1 MRRLFLKLSNKVD
14 LALLPVA
21 SKILWVETSEI
32 WGEHQRAQS
41 NKISDWVR
49 VARIKKATV
58 DIRKGRGFMPL
69 SGFARILS
77 RLWHSD
83 VCSSSLSRLI
93 CFLWGEPLLVCCA
106 CLGTAFGQARVL
118 FWFGSASG
126 RGFATYCRVLFWF
139 GSARPSASPHLTKIK
154 PCNKWLSRGLRP
166 HLTKIKPWPG
176 QMPCLGKHN
185 IPKVAP
191 LTKKNKPW

>member
-1 MRRLFLKLSNKVD
+1 MRRLFLNLSNQVD
-14 LALLPVA
+14 LAVLPLA

-32 WGEHQRAQS
+32 GGEHQKAQS

-93 CFLWGEPLLVCCA
+93 CFFVRGATFGML
-106 CLGTAFGQARVL
+106 CLPRQG
-118 FWFGSASG
+118 
-126 RGFATYCRVLFWF
+126 
-139 GSARPSASPHLTKIK
+139 I
-154 PCNKWLSRGLRP
+154 
-166 HLTKIKPWPG
+166 WPG
-176 QMPCLGKHN
+176 QGFIL
-185 IPKVAP
+185 VR
-191 LTKKNKPW
+191 

>member
-1 MRRLFLKLSNKVD
+1 MAELKQNLVQLEQIVAELGQNFALTLTQKTQKSAFEASRMRRLFLNLSNQVD
-14 LALLPVA
+14 LAVLPLA
-21 SKILWVETSEI
+21 SKILWVETSELG
-32 WGEHQRAQS
+32 GEHQKAQS

-93 CFLWGEPLLVCCA
+93 CFL
-106 CLGTAFGQARVL
+106 
-118 FWFGSASG
+118 
-126 RGFATYCRVLFWF
+126 
-139 GSARPSASPHLTKIK
+139 
-154 PCNKWLSRGLRP
+154 
-166 HLTKIKPWPG
+166 
-176 QMPCLGKHN
+176 
-185 IPKVAP
+185 
-191 LTKKNKPW
+191 

>member
-1 MRRLFLKLSNKVD
+1 MVFESV
-14 LALLPVA
+14 
-21 SKILWVETSEI
+21 W
-32 WGEHQRAQS
+32 
-41 NKISDWVR
+41 

-106 CLGTAFGQARVL
+106 CQGKAFGQARVL
-118 FWFGSASG
+118 FWWGEAVG
-126 RGFATYCRVLFWF
+126 RGWATYCRVLFWW
-139 GSARPSASPHLTKIK
+139 GEVRPKAEPSRTKIK
-154 PCNKWLSRGLRP
+154 PCNKWRSHGRRPSR
-166 HLTKIKPWPG
+166 TKIKPWPG

-185 IPKVAP
+185 LGYYQYFCIQETPNSLLNQKEKYRDAF
-191 LTKKNKPW
+191 LTTIKAFFAKSSWFIHTVSKCLQTN

>member
-106 CLGTAFGQARVL
+106 CQGKAFGQARVL
-118 FWFGSASG
+118 FWWGEAVG
-126 RGFATYCRVLFWF
+126 RGWATYCKVLFWW
-139 GSARPSASPHLTKIK
+139 GEVRPKAEPSRIRSSSTVQAIPTPGWASPSGS
-154 PCNKWLSRGLRP
+154 P
-166 HLTKIKPWPG
+166 
-176 QMPCLGKHN
+176 LG
-185 IPKVAP
+185 V
-191 LTKKNKPW
+191 TF